1 MSANEGGGNEGSSG
15 NECRDNGQ
23 GNELAMQKVL
33 KVSLPINSNTITL
46 QMAFSVR
53 TVDDRLMWRDVKEMR

>member
-1 MSANEGGGNEGSSG
+1 MRAAPEMDLETRGCLAGWQLGGNE
-15 NECRDNGQ
+15 NK
-23 GNELAMQKVL
+23 MQKVL

-53 TVDDRLMWRDVKEMR
+53 TVDDRLMWRDVKEMG